1 MIKKILKK
9 IGKNSIISQKEIA
22 SAAHEKRNAVLKL
35 SSEIISKNTNKIIEA
50 NKEDLLLANKAGLKE
65 SYIDRLLLDSKR
77 ISTIAESLI
86 SISTLPDPLSG
97 KITKWERPNGLIIS
111 KQPTPLGVLG
121 IIYESR
127 PNVTVDAAA
136 LCIKSGNSVI
146 LRCGSDSYNSC
157 YILSEL
163 IRDALQQCNLSKDII
178 QLIPSKD
185 RDAVDYML
193 KMSNVIDVIIPRGG
207 KSLVEKVQKNARVPV
222 FSHLEGICHIYVD
235 QFAELEKSCSVVIN
249 GKMRRTGICGATE
262 TLLVNEHIAKK
273 FLPKICS
280 ELNEKGCKIVGD
292 EVTKSIV
299 PYIDLAIEE
308 DWSTEYLA
316 PKISIKV
323 VGDVYD
329 AIEHIQKFG
338 TQHTDAIMTENE
350 EIAKVFTNA
359 VDSAIVLVNASTQ
372 FADGGEFGLGA
383 EIGISTG
390 KLHARGPVGAAQL
403 TSFKNIEHQI
413 RTNVSLSYFK
423 RKFLDD

>member
-163 IRDALQQCNLSKDII
+163 IRDALQQCNFSKDII

-185 RDAVDYML
+185 REAVDFML

-338 TQHTDAIMTENE
+338 TKHTDAIMTENE

-403 TSFKNIEHQI
+403 TSFKYVVHGNGQI
-413 RTNVSLSYFK
+413 RP
-423 RKFLDD
+423 

>member
-185 RDAVDYML
+185 REAVDYML

-292 EVTKSIV
+292 ELTKSIV

-403 TSFKNIEHQI
+403 TSFKYVVHGNGQI
-413 RTNVSLSYFK
+413 RP
-423 RKFLDD
+423 

>member
-77 ISTIAESLI
+77 ISAIAESLI

-185 RDAVDYML
+185 REAVDYML

-403 TSFKNIEHQI
+403 TSFKYVVHGNGQI
-413 RTNVSLSYFK
+413 RP
-423 RKFLDD
+423 

>member
-77 ISTIAESLI
+77 ISAISESLI

-185 RDAVDYML
+185 REAVDYML

-280 ELNEKGCKIVGD
+280 ELNEKGCEIVGD

-299 PYIDLAIEE
+299 PYIDPAIEE

-329 AIEHIQKFG
+329 AIEHIQTFG

-403 TSFKNIEHQI
+403 TSFKYVVHGNGQI
-413 RTNVSLSYFK
+413 RP
-423 RKFLDD
+423 

>member
-77 ISTIAESLI
+77 ISAISESLI

-97 KITKWERPNGLIIS
+97 KITKWERPNGLVIS

-280 ELNEKGCKIVGD
+280 ELNEKGCEIVGD

-299 PYIDLAIEE
+299 PYIDPAIEE

-329 AIEHIQKFG
+329 AIKHIQTFG

-403 TSFKNIEHQI
+403 TSFKYVVHGNGQI
-413 RTNVSLSYFK
+413 RP
-423 RKFLDD
+423 

>member
-77 ISTIAESLI
+77 ISAISESLI

-97 KITKWERPNGLIIS
+97 KITKWERPNGLVIS

-163 IRDALQQCNLSKDII
+163 IRDALKQCNLSKDII

-207 KSLVEKVQKNARVPV
+207 KSLVDKVQKNARVPV

-280 ELNEKGCKIVGD
+280 ELNEKGCEIVGD

-299 PYIDLAIEE
+299 PYIDPAIEE

-329 AIEHIQKFG
+329 AIEHIQTFG

-403 TSFKNIEHQI
+403 TSFKYVVHGNGQI
-413 RTNVSLSYFK
+413 RP
-423 RKFLDD
+423 

>member
-77 ISTIAESLI
+77 ISAISESLI

-97 KITKWERPNGLIIS
+97 KITKWERPNGLVIS

-329 AIEHIQKFG
+329 AIEHIEKFG

-403 TSFKNIEHQI
+403 TSFKYVVHGNGQI
-413 RTNVSLSYFK
+413 RN
-423 RKFLDD
+423 

>member
-22 SAAHEKRNAVLKL
+22 SAAHENRNAVLKL
-35 SSEIISKNTNKIIEA
+35 SSEIISKNTKKIIEA

-185 RDAVDYML
+185 REAVDYML

-280 ELNEKGCKIVGD
+280 ELNEKGCEIVGD

-403 TSFKNIEHQI
+403 TSFKYVVHGNGQI
-413 RTNVSLSYFK
+413 RP
-423 RKFLDD
+423 

>member
-50 NKEDLLLANKAGLKE
+50 NKEDLLLANKAGLRE

-77 ISTIAESLI
+77 ISAIAESLI
-86 SISTLPDPLSG
+86 SISILPDPLSG
-97 KITKWERPNGLIIS
+97 KISKWERPNGLIIS

-299 PYIDLAIEE
+299 PYIDPAIEE

-403 TSFKNIEHQI
+403 TSFKYVVHGNGQI
-413 RTNVSLSYFK
+413 RP
-423 RKFLDD
+423 

>member
-77 ISTIAESLI
+77 ISAIVESLI

-292 EVTKSIV
+292 ELTKSIV

-403 TSFKNIEHQI
+403 TSFKYVVHGNGQI
-413 RTNVSLSYFK
+413 RP
-423 RKFLDD
+423 

>member
-65 SYIDRLLLDSKR
+65 SYIVRLLLDSKR
-77 ISTIAESLI
+77 ISAISESLI

-97 KITKWERPNGLIIS
+97 KITKWERPNGLVIS

-280 ELNEKGCKIVGD
+280 ELNEKGCEIVGD

-403 TSFKNIEHQI
+403 TSFKYVVHGNGQI
-413 RTNVSLSYFK
+413 RP
-423 RKFLDD
+423 

>member
-77 ISTIAESLI
+77 ISAIAESLI

-185 RDAVDYML
+185 REAVDFML

-280 ELNEKGCKIVGD
+280 ELNEKGCEIVGD

-323 VGDVYD
+323 VGNVYD

-403 TSFKNIEHQI
+403 TSFKYVVHGNGQI
-413 RTNVSLSYFK
+413 RP
-423 RKFLDD
+423 

>member
-22 SAAHEKRNAVLKL
+22 SAAHENRNAVLKL
-35 SSEIISKNTNKIIEA
+35 SSEIISKNTKKIIEA

-185 RDAVDYML
+185 REAVDYML

-292 EVTKSIV
+292 ELTKSIV

-403 TSFKNIEHQI
+403 TSFKYVVHGNGQI
-413 RTNVSLSYFK
+413 RP
-423 RKFLDD
+423 

>member
-77 ISTIAESLI
+77 ISAIAESLI
-86 SISTLPDPLSG
+86 SISTLPDPLTG

-163 IRDALQQCNLSKDII
+163 IRDALQQCNFSKDII

-185 RDAVDYML
+185 REAVDFML

-299 PYIDLAIEE
+299 SYIDLAIEE

-329 AIEHIQKFG
+329 AIEHIQTFG

-403 TSFKNIEHQI
+403 TSFKYVVHGNGQI
-413 RTNVSLSYFK
+413 RP
-423 RKFLDD
+423 

>member
-77 ISTIAESLI
+77 ISAIAESLI

-403 TSFKNIEHQI
+403 TSFKYVVHGNGQI
-413 RTNVSLSYFK
+413 RN
-423 RKFLDD
+423 

>member
-77 ISTIAESLI
+77 ISAISESLI

-97 KITKWERPNGLIIS
+97 KIIKWERPNGLVIS

-280 ELNEKGCKIVGD
+280 ELNEKGCEIVGD

-299 PYIDLAIEE
+299 PYIDPAIEE

-329 AIEHIQKFG
+329 AIEHIQTFG

-403 TSFKNIEHQI
+403 TSFKYVVHGNGQI
-413 RTNVSLSYFK
+413 RP
-423 RKFLDD
+423 

>member
-35 SSEIISKNTNKIIEA
+35 SSEIIRKNTNKIIDA

-77 ISTIAESLI
+77 ISKIAESLI

-280 ELNEKGCKIVGD
+280 ELNEKGCEIVGD

-299 PYIDLAIEE
+299 PYIDPAIEE

-403 TSFKNIEHQI
+403 TSFKYVVHGNGQI
-413 RTNVSLSYFK
+413 RP
-423 RKFLDD
+423 

>member
-35 SSEIISKNTNKIIEA
+35 ASEIISKNTNKIIEA

-77 ISTIAESLI
+77 ISAIAESLI

-185 RDAVDYML
+185 REAVDYML

-280 ELNEKGCKIVGD
+280 ELSEKGCKIVGD

-316 PKISIKV
+316 PKISIRV

-350 EIAKVFTNA
+350 KIAKVFTNA

-403 TSFKNIEHQI
+403 TSFKYVVHGNGQI
-413 RTNVSLSYFK
+413 RP
-423 RKFLDD
+423 

>member
-77 ISTIAESLI
+77 ISAIAESLI

-292 EVTKSIV
+292 ELTKSIV

-329 AIEHIQKFG
+329 AIEHIQTFG

-403 TSFKNIEHQI
+403 TSFKYVVHGNGQI
-413 RTNVSLSYFK
+413 RP
-423 RKFLDD
+423 

>member
-1 MIKKILKK
+1 MIKTILKK

-22 SAAHEKRNAVLKL
+22 SAAHENRNAVLKL

-77 ISTIAESLI
+77 ISAISESLI

-97 KITKWERPNGLIIS
+97 KITKWERPNGLVIS

-280 ELNEKGCKIVGD
+280 ELNEKGCEIVGD

-299 PYIDLAIEE
+299 PYIDPAIEE

-403 TSFKNIEHQI
+403 TSFKYVVHGNGQI
-413 RTNVSLSYFK
+413 RP
-423 RKFLDD
+423 

>member
-35 SSEIISKNTNKIIEA
+35 SSEIISKNTKKIIEA

-280 ELNEKGCKIVGD
+280 ELNEKGCEIVGD

-329 AIEHIQKFG
+329 AIEHIQTFG

-403 TSFKNIEHQI
+403 TSFKYVVHGNGQI
-413 RTNVSLSYFK
+413 RP
-423 RKFLDD
+423 

>member
-77 ISTIAESLI
+77 ISAIAESLI

-185 RDAVDYML
+185 REAVDYML

-207 KSLVEKVQKNARVPV
+207 KTLVEKVQKNARVPV

-329 AIEHIQKFG
+329 AIEHIEKFG

-403 TSFKNIEHQI
+403 TSFKYVVHGNGQI
-413 RTNVSLSYFK
+413 RP
-423 RKFLDD
+423 

>member
-77 ISTIAESLI
+77 ISAISESLI

-97 KITKWERPNGLIIS
+97 KITKWERPNGLVIS

-280 ELNEKGCKIVGD
+280 ELNEKGCEIVGD

-390 KLHARGPVGAAQL
+390 KLHARGPGGAAQL
-403 TSFKNIEHQI
+403 TSFKYVVHGNGQI
-413 RTNVSLSYFK
+413 RH
-423 RKFLDD
+423 

>member
-1 MIKKILKK
+1 MIKTILKK
-9 IGKNSIISQKEIA
+9 IGKNSKISQKEIA
-22 SAAHEKRNAVLKL
+22 SAAHENRNAVLKL
-35 SSEIISKNTNKIIEA
+35 SSEIISKNTKKIIEA

-77 ISTIAESLI
+77 ISAISESLI

-97 KITKWERPNGLIIS
+97 KITKWERPNGLVIS

-163 IRDALQQCNLSKDII
+163 IRDSLQQCNLSKDII

-280 ELNEKGCKIVGD
+280 ELNEKGCEIVGD

-329 AIEHIQKFG
+329 AIEHIQTFG

-403 TSFKNIEHQI
+403 TSFKYVVHGNGQI
-413 RTNVSLSYFK
+413 RP
-423 RKFLDD
+423 

>member
-1 MIKKILKK
+1 M
-9 IGKNSIISQKEIA
+9 
-22 SAAHEKRNAVLKL
+22 LKL

-77 ISTIAESLI
+77 ISAISESLI

-97 KITKWERPNGLIIS
+97 KITKWERPNGLVIS

-273 FLPKICS
+273 FLPKVCS
-280 ELNEKGCKIVGD
+280 KLNEKGCKIVGD

-329 AIEHIQKFG
+329 AIEHIQTFG

-403 TSFKNIEHQI
+403 TSFKYVVHGNGQI
-413 RTNVSLSYFK
+413 RP
-423 RKFLDD
+423 

>member
-77 ISTIAESLI
+77 ISAISESLI

-97 KITKWERPNGLIIS
+97 KITKWERPNGLVIS

-127 PNVTVDAAA
+127 PNVTADAAA

-185 RDAVDYML
+185 REAVDYML

-292 EVTKSIV
+292 ELTKSIV

-350 EIAKVFTNA
+350 EIAKVFTNV

-403 TSFKNIEHQI
+403 TSFKYVVHGNGQI
-413 RTNVSLSYFK
+413 RP
-423 RKFLDD
+423 

>member
-1 MIKKILKK
+1 MIKTILKK

-22 SAAHEKRNAVLKL
+22 SAAHEDRNAVLKL
-35 SSEIISKNTNKIIEA
+35 SSEIISKNTKKIIEA

-77 ISTIAESLI
+77 ISAISESLI

-111 KQPTPLGVLG
+111 KKPTPLGVLG

-185 RDAVDYML
+185 REAVDFML

-280 ELNEKGCKIVGD
+280 ELNDKGCEIVGD
-292 EVTKSIV
+292 EVPKSIV

-329 AIEHIQKFG
+329 AIEHIQTFG

-403 TSFKNIEHQI
+403 TSFKYVVHGNGQI
-413 RTNVSLSYFK
+413 RP
-423 RKFLDD
+423 

>member
-22 SAAHEKRNAVLKL
+22 SAAHERRNAVLKL

-77 ISTIAESLI
+77 ISAIAESLI

-163 IRDALQQCNLSKDII
+163 IRDALQQCNLSIDII

-280 ELNEKGCKIVGD
+280 ELNEKGCEIVGD

-403 TSFKNIEHQI
+403 TSFKYVVHGNGQI
-413 RTNVSLSYFK
+413 RP
-423 RKFLDD
+423 

>member
-1 MIKKILKK
+1 MIKTILKK

-22 SAAHEKRNAVLKL
+22 SAAHENRNAVLKL

-97 KITKWERPNGLIIS
+97 KITKWERPNGLVIS

-185 RDAVDYML
+185 RAAVDYML
-193 KMSNVIDVIIPRGG
+193 RMSNVIDVIIPRGG

-292 EVTKSIV
+292 ELTKSIV
-299 PYIDLAIEE
+299 PYIDLATEE

-329 AIEHIQKFG
+329 AIEHIQTFG

-403 TSFKNIEHQI
+403 TSFKYVVHGNGQI
-413 RTNVSLSYFK
+413 RP
-423 RKFLDD
+423 

>member
-77 ISTIAESLI
+77 ISAISESLI

-97 KITKWERPNGLIIS
+97 KITKWERPNGLVIS

-280 ELNEKGCKIVGD
+280 ELNEKGCEIVGD

-403 TSFKNIEHQI
+403 TSFKYVVHGNGQI
-413 RTNVSLSYFK
+413 RP
-423 RKFLDD
+423 

>member
-65 SYIDRLLLDSKR
+65 SYIDRLFLDSKR
-77 ISTIAESLI
+77 ISAIAESLI

-193 KMSNVIDVIIPRGG
+193 KMSNVIEVIIPRGG

-280 ELNEKGCKIVGD
+280 ELNEKGCEIVGD

-329 AIEHIQKFG
+329 AIEHIQTFG

-403 TSFKNIEHQI
+403 TSFNYVVHGNGQI
-413 RTNVSLSYFK
+413 RP
-423 RKFLDD
+423 

>member
-22 SAAHEKRNAVLKL
+22 SAEHEKRNAVLKL

-77 ISTIAESLI
+77 ISAIAESLI
-86 SISTLPDPLSG
+86 SISTLPDPLTG

-163 IRDALQQCNLSKDII
+163 IRDALQQCNFSKDII

-185 RDAVDYML
+185 REAVDFML

-403 TSFKNIEHQI
+403 TSFKYVVHGNGQI
-413 RTNVSLSYFK
+413 RP
-423 RKFLDD
+423 

>member
-1 MIKKILKK
+1 MIKTILKK

-22 SAAHEKRNAVLKL
+22 SAAHENRNAVLKL
-35 SSEIISKNTNKIIEA
+35 SSEIISNNTKKIIEA

-97 KITKWERPNGLIIS
+97 KITKWERPNGLVIS

-163 IRDALQQCNLSKDII
+163 IRDALQQCNFSKDII

-292 EVTKSIV
+292 ELTKSIV

-329 AIEHIQKFG
+329 AIEHIQTFG

-403 TSFKNIEHQI
+403 TSFKYVVHGNGQI
-413 RTNVSLSYFK
+413 RP
-423 RKFLDD
+423 

>member
-1 MIKKILKK
+1 MIKTILKK

-22 SAAHEKRNAVLKL
+22 SAAHENRKAVLKL
-35 SSEIISKNTNKIIEA
+35 SSEIISKNTKKIIEA

-77 ISTIAESLI
+77 VSTIAESLI
-86 SISTLPDPLSG
+86 SIRTLPDPLSG
-97 KITKWERPNGLIIS
+97 KITKWERPNGLVIS

-163 IRDALQQCNLSKDII
+163 IRDALQKCNLSKDII

-292 EVTKSIV
+292 ELTKSIV

-329 AIEHIQKFG
+329 AIEHIQTFG

-403 TSFKNIEHQI
+403 TSFKYVVHGNGQI
-413 RTNVSLSYFK
+413 RP
-423 RKFLDD
+423 

>member
-22 SAAHEKRNAVLKL
+22 STAHEKRNAVLKL

-77 ISTIAESLI
+77 ISAIAESLI

-185 RDAVDYML
+185 REAVDFML

-292 EVTKSIV
+292 ELTKSIV

-329 AIEHIQKFG
+329 AIEHIQTFG

-403 TSFKNIEHQI
+403 TSFKYVVHGNGQI
-413 RTNVSLSYFK
+413 RP
-423 RKFLDD
+423 

>member
-77 ISTIAESLI
+77 ISAISESLI

-280 ELNEKGCKIVGD
+280 ELNEKGCEIVGD

-329 AIEHIQKFG
+329 AIEHIQTFG

-403 TSFKNIEHQI
+403 TSFKYVVHGNGQI
-413 RTNVSLSYFK
+413 RH
-423 RKFLDD
+423 

>member
-22 SAAHEKRNAVLKL
+22 SAAHEKRNTVLKL

-77 ISTIAESLI
+77 ISAISESLI
-86 SISTLPDPLSG
+86 SISRLPDPLSG
-97 KITKWERPNGLIIS
+97 KITKWERPNGLVIS

-280 ELNEKGCKIVGD
+280 ELNEKGCEIVGD

-299 PYIDLAIEE
+299 PYIDPAIEE

-329 AIEHIQKFG
+329 AIEHIQTFG

-403 TSFKNIEHQI
+403 TSFKYVVHGNGQI
-413 RTNVSLSYFK
+413 RP
-423 RKFLDD
+423 